1 MKRLICMT
9 VFVTLLCGG
18 MAAQTRSETKSYEK
32 AIAKPSLKAY
42 DKFLKKYPSSVYAG
56 DISARRD
63 TLLSISP
70 YGFDQAAKIFADFVP
85 NDGESRAFGFRKNA
99 VDRIYAVRISPEG
112 DIVVDAIE
120 KNGNSWEALDRFTM
134 PLNMEEGL
142 KISGFVDSCSTF
154 RIRDEFFFSF
164 NLLADD
170 KSSGSQSYI
179 SACFS
184 PDSFFYGSVCF
195 NGTPLPKQNEPYHI
209 RGRIDSFSA
218 ETSAP
223 QIRLLAARIQDN
235 PLLEKIPDSEYY
247 TSSAIQKWIEENPS
261 ALSSASQLHFLGI
274 ENESTL
280 VQQFAKAKGKQE
292 SARYTA
298 VIMDIQGYTVIVV
311 KQKSDGQYVLAWAE
325 PQCKDKYKDRL
336 LNSIYFTG
344 ANTLS
349 MQYYHGKRTFSYSL
363 NLSNKQI
370 KR

>member
-18 MAAQTRSETKSYEK
+18 MTAQTRSETKSYEK

-42 DKFLKKYPSSVYAG
+42 DKFLKKYPSSVHAG

-70 YGFDQAAKIFADFVP
+70 YGFDQAAKIIADFVT

-99 VDRIYAVRISPEG
+99 VDRIYAVRISPES
-112 DIVVDAIE
+112 DLVVDAIE
-120 KNGNSWEALDRFTM
+120 KNGDSWKALDRFTM
-134 PLNMEEGL
+134 PLNMDEGL

-223 QIRLLAARIQDN
+223 QIRLMAARIQDN

-261 ALSSASQLHFLGI
+261 ALKNASRLHFLGL